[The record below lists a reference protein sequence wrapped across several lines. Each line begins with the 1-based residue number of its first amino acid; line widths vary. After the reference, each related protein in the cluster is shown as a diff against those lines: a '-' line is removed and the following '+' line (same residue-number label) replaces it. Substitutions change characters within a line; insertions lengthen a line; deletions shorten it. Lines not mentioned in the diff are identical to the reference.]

1 MPNMLTYLIFLADE
15 CEKVLFF
22 FPFTLEDN
30 GEGLPTVCIIRIAQ
44 RSLLHTY
51 AMSPVFPSQILAFFP
66 HLVSPLNPP
75 TDRARLSFPPSP
87 CAHFVSGETM
97 PRPCQRRY
105 AFATLRISLQR
116 KLQNNAGLIQ
126 VFCNGERRANKYYGK
141 STKKFLT

>member
-1 MPNMLTYLIFLADE
+1 MLTYLIFLADE
-15 CEKVLFF
+15 YEKVLFC

-30 GEGLPTVCIIRIAQ
+30 GEGLPTVC
-44 RSLLHTY
+44 TY
-51 AMSPVFPSQILAFFP
+51 NTYSPAESAAHICDVPRLPLPNLGVFPAPCF
-66 HLVSPLNPP
+66 PLNPP
-75 TDRARLSFPPSP
+75 PDRARLSFPPSP

-126 VFCNGERRANKYYGK
+126 VFCDGERRANKYYGK